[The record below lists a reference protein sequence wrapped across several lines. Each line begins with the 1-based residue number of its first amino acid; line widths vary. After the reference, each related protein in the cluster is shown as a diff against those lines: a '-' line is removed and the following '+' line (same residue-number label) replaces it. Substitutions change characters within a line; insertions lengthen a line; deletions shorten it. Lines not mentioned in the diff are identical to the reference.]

1 MFRQVLLI
9 FYMLMFRQVLLI
21 FYMLMFRQVLLI
33 FYMLMFRQV
42 FIRLIKPDETS
53 TYKSN
58 VVMAIA
64 TQFTCLLMTW
74 WRFSIR
80 NRGTPRLEICSL
92 IVYTVC
98 M

>member
-1 MFRQVLLI
+1 MV
-9 FYMLMFRQVLLI
+9 
-21 FYMLMFRQVLLI
+21 
-33 FYMLMFRQV
+33 
-42 FIRLIKPDETS
+42 
-53 TYKSN
+53 
-58 VVMAIA
+58 IA

-98 M
+98 DSLAVNNRNRCLKSDSFQSEIRNSNYRL